1 MGSVIG
7 MSIKKQQKYLTVCV
21 KIAFNQ
27 FTLQAF
33 DGGRWC
39 HRLNN
44 LEVRWFPGRWTL
56 KQRLNQSTFSA
67 KVDGLP
73 VSVISDPLLVQDYNK
88 RDSFFKDQGI
98 RAYKFLKQGADRVTM
113 LGFFKT
119 YEDLKT
125 ALESPF
131 VYKCIEFKWYRSS
144 GHPPKKKQQGATSLQ
159 SSPKRTS
166 RDNGAQGSKLSS
178 QKQGSPRKVLR
189 TPTSS
194 NKKQKTTN
202 STLDK
207 ADIVK
212 LVLALLN

>member
-1 MGSVIG
+1 
-7 MSIKKQQKYLTVCV
+7 MSIKKQWKYLTVCV
-21 KIAFNQ
+21 KIAFINQ

-44 LEVRWFPGRWTL
+44 LE
-56 KQRLNQSTFSA
+56 
-67 KVDGLP
+67 
-73 VSVISDPLLVQDYNK
+73 
-88 RDSFFKDQGI
+88 DQGV
-98 RAYKFLKQGADRVTM
+98 RAYKFLKQGANRITM
-113 LGFFKT
+113 LGFFEI

-125 ALESPF
+125 ALESSF
-131 VYKCIEFKWYRSS
+131 VYKRVEFKC
-144 GHPPKKKQQGATSLQ
+144 
-159 SSPKRTS
+159 
-166 RDNGAQGSKLSS
+166 RDNGARGFKSSS
-178 QKQGSPRKVLR
+178 QKQSIPRKVLH

-207 ADIVK
+207 ADIMK